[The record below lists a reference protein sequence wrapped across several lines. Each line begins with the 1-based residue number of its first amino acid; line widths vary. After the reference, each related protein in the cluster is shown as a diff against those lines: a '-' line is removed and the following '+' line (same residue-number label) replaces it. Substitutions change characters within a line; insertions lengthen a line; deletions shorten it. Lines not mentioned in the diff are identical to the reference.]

1 MSFSTGKSTLRIT
14 YVLYNIRGFHK
25 STERYIDVYFKLMAK
40 YNGLHVLMSGK
51 LFFVLKGNVNSVH
64 LLKRA
69 TCNNLLYN
77 GSKNAFIKM
86 LSCL

>member
-1 MSFSTGKSTLRIT
+1 MLHNDNKFFERI
-14 YVLYNIRGFHK
+14 G
-25 STERYIDVYFKLMAK
+25 VYFKLMAF

-51 LFFVLKGNVNSVH
+51 LYFVLKGNVNSVH

>member
-1 MSFSTGKSTLRIT
+1 M
-14 YVLYNIRGFHK
+14 YNIRGFHK
-25 STERYIDVYFKLMAK
+25 TTERCSLERIDVYFKLMAF

-77 GSKNAFIKM
+77 GCKNAFIKM